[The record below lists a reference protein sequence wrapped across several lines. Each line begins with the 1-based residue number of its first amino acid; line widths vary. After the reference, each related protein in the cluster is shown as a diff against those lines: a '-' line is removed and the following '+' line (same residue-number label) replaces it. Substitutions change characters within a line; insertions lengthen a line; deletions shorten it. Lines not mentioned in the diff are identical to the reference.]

1 MNVRGNKQPVAGTM
15 TAPRCAGGTTRR
27 SLFAA
32 LALPAFIPLLCTRP
46 ARAAGTAPLRLGS
59 MAPGTISHAAAS
71 AIAELLTRQASL
83 ETRVLPNTGEAV
95 LVGLLGSGRL
105 DLAIANALEAEAA
118 RSEATK
124 HASEP
129 RVVARL
135 FPLRA
140 GLYVRSDQPI
150 HRIADLAGKR
160 VTAGF
165 SASPAIARL
174 LDALLAAD
182 GLSRTDIRPVMVPD
196 PVAGAARFVE
206 GRADAFFFAIGA
218 AKVLEVDAATR
229 LRLLPVPD
237 DAEALARLAQI
248 APLAYIERLQPRPG
262 LIGFAAPVPALAF
275 DNLLLARNDLDE
287 EVVRRVFAALRDG
300 REMLVGRHPAFRDFN
315 PATLAHPRSSLALHP
330 AIAALSL

>member
-1 MNVRGNKQPVAGTM
+1 MAGTL
-15 TAPRCAGGTTRR
+15 TALRRAGGGTRR
-27 SLFAA
+27 SLLAA
-32 LALPAFIPLLCTRP
+32 LALPALIFVPRARP
-46 ARAAGTAPLRLGS
+46 ARAAAPLRLGS
-59 MAPGTISHAAAS
+59 MAPGTVSHAAAS
-71 AIAELLTRQASL
+71 AIAELLTRQAGL
-83 ETRVLPNTGEAV
+83 ETRVLPNAGEAV

-118 RSEATK
+118 RAEPVK
-124 HASEP
+124 RASEP
-129 RVVARL
+129 RIVARL

-150 HRIADLAGKR
+150 QRIADLAARR

-182 GLSRTDIRPVMVPD
+182 GLSRADIRPVAVPD

-218 AKVLEVDAATR
+218 AKVIEVDASTR

-248 APLAYIERLQPRPG
+248 APHAYIERLEPRPG
-262 LIGFAAPVPALAF
+262 MVGFAAPVPVLAF
-275 DNLLLARNDLDE
+275 DNLLLARDDLDE
-287 EVVRRVFAALRDG
+287 EVVRRVFVALRDG
-300 REMLVGRHPAFRDFN
+300 REMLAARHPVFRDLS
-315 PATLAHPRSSLALHP
+315 PAMLARPRSSLALHP
-330 AIAALSL
+330 AIAALAL